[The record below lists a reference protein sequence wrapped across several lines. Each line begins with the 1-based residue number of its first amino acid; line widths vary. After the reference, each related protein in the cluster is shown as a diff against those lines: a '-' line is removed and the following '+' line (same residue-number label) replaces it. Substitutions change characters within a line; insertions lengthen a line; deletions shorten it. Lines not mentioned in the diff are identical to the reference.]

1 MKDLLNDILKA
12 ALLYETYDM
21 TPEDKS
27 YLKDYEDIL
36 KNGRLNALKG
46 ELREA
51 FHVCDEKKAKS
62 LIEDALDKHSI
73 RDVCRI
79 IILLIEETER
89 TAYGPSVFRF
99 GIKTW
104 VLSYVIK
111 DYEIMRYLYH
121 EVLENRLKPWKKKK
135 LAVAVVEP
143 DMHEYGALYGE
154 IILKLA
160 GYEIIN
166 LGYNLPVKKVLS
178 EVKSKK
184 IDVLIL
190 TSILSDPYDN
200 MENII
205 KRLKR
210 SKTKVIISGTMPWEI
225 VKQMKA
231 DGYINCLAL
240 GPKVVDHLTGVRKY
254 TEQEVPI
261 LYD

>member
-1 MKDLLNDILKA
+1 MKDLLNDVLKA

-21 TPEDKS
+21 TPEDKG
-27 YLKDYEDIL
+27 YLKGYEDIL
-36 KNGRLNALKG
+36 KNKKLSALKT

-62 LIEDALDKHSI
+62 LLEDALDKHSI

-121 EVLENRLKPWKKKK
+121 EVFEKRLKPWKKKK

-166 LGYNLPVKKVLS
+166 LGYNLPVKKVLG
-178 EVKSKK
+178 EVKSKG

-200 MENII
+200 MEEII
-205 KRLKR
+205 KRLKK

-225 VKQMKA
+225 VKRMKA

-240 GPKVVDHLTGVRKY
+240 GPKVIDHITGVKKY